1 MADDAHPT
9 RAALLSAGLA
19 LAESGSLAATSVDH
33 VTRAA
38 GVSKGTF
45 YVHFAD
51 RAAYLAALH
60 RAFYAEIGVRIE
72 EVLRAHPPGA
82 DRLRAAAS
90 TYLDTCLG
98 ARGVKA
104 MLLDIRSEPAIADQV
119 RGNAAGFAAATGAD
133 FAALGAPRPQ
143 AAARLFV
150 AMVQEVALAELQ
162 SGGVDDDLRAALWHL
177 ADH

>member
-1 MADDAHPT
+1 VPDEAHPT

-51 RAAYLAALH
+51 RSGYLVALH
-60 RAFYAEIGVRIE
+60 RAFYAGIGVRIRQA
-72 EVLRAHPPGA
+72 LGAHPPGA
-82 DRLRAAAS
+82 ERLRAGAGA
-90 TYLDTCLG
+90 YLDACLD

-104 MLLDIRSEPAIADQV
+104 MLLDVRSEPAIAEQV
-119 RGNAAGFAAATGAD
+119 RENVAAFAALVTED
-133 FAALGAPRPQ
+133 FAALGAPDPGS
-143 AAARLFV
+143 AARLFV
-150 AMVQEVALAELQ
+150 AMVQEVALTELQ
-162 SGGVDDDLRAALWHL
+162 GSGLDEHLRAALWHF
-177 ADH
+177 AAR

>member
-1 MADDAHPT
+1 VPDDAHPT

-19 LAESGSLAATSVDH
+19 LAETGSLAATSVDH
-33 VTRAA
+33 VVRAA

-60 RAFYAEIGVRIE
+60 RAFYAEVGTRIGAA
-72 EVLRAHPPGA
+72 LSAHQPGA
-82 DRLRAAAS
+82 DRLRAGAS
-90 TYLDTCLG
+90 AYLDTCLD

-119 RGNAAGFAAATGAD
+119 RENVAGFAAIVTAD
-133 FAALGAPRPQ
+133 FAALGAPAP
-143 AAARLFV
+143 APAARLFT

-162 SGGVDDDLRAALWHL
+162 GGGADEDLRAALWRFSTR
-177 ADH
+177 